1 MRACPRRGKLYCCV
15 LLTGLLRA
23 GVAIV
28 VTQYQFHINST
39 EIIPLYDPTQVLDT
53 TSEYYTFVTLPV
65 SALRETIRQAHALGL
80 KVLLKPH
87 IDLLRDNKPKGRFWR
102 GDIGGCPEGMPPAP
116 HPPAGVKRF
125 TATEW
130 DAWFASYAQF
140 LAPYASL
147 AQEEGVAMLSLN
159 TELYCP
165 NLQADRWRKLAADTR
180 KTYVRIRL
188 SRSWRIL

>member
-1 MRACPRRGKLYCCV
+1 VR
-15 LLTGLLRA
+15 
-23 GVAIV
+23 
-28 VTQYQFHINST
+28 Q
-39 EIIPLYDPTQVLDT
+39 
-53 TSEYYTFVTLPV
+53 
-65 SALRETIRQAHALGL
+65 TIRQAHALGL

-180 KTYVRIRL
+180 KTCGAFGPADPDASCDDPLAQVQGPAHSGGDRRPRGGGDLVRCR
-188 SRSWRIL
+188 